1 MIRYET
7 ILCGSFIMFVK
18 LFWVC
23 VCECGCVCVF
33 TYGAASVV
41 GNFRVFFPHT
51 FVLFV
56 FSCIIANGE
65 GSRFEFAFV
74 NICACKK
81 GSCAPPNTPQHPKW
95 RGQSLLLKALWP
107 QLKHAPES
115 RQRNV
120 VCLLT
125 LIDDR
130 TEL

>member
-1 MIRYET
+1 M
-7 ILCGSFIMFVK
+7 SVSV
-18 LFWVC
+18 W
-23 VCECGCVCVF
+23 VCVF

-41 GNFRVFFPHT
+41 GNFRVFFLHT

-65 GSRFEFAFV
+65 RGDGSRFEFAFV

-81 GSCAPPNTPQHPKW
+81 GSCAPPKHPTTPHKE
-95 RGQSLLLKALWP
+95 GQSLLLKALWP

-115 RQRNV
+115 RQRNA